1 MRVLRIRVEVG
12 NAWEDRRRYYEYSKS
27 FAFDADQGSES
38 IDQFKGKLDVLM
50 HDLMWTLEGDMLE
63 VMGVDDD
70 AGVRG

>member
-12 NAWEDRRRYYEYSKS
+12 NAWEEYYEYSKS

-50 HDLMWTLEGDMLE
+50 HDLTSTLDADMLE